1 VTLDVDQGARR
12 SVHVDREV
20 VFRAGSSSLVALFSG
35 PTLFLAILMRVM
47 EVETDGVVSRYKIHA
62 FVAAVTASAAWV
74 LFAHPWSTPSNTSL
88 TNWNS
93 VVAFAALA
101 ILCDTSFLR
110 ISFANISSSVAFV
123 PIMTGV
129 ILFEHPWPMLI
140 AGTTALVVDTFVR
153 KKPPIRVW
161 FNTAQYMLS
170 AGVASE
176 VYRLLGG
183 TTLTSEFS
191 LWIPAFVGLV
201 LSYFVVN
208 SGSVAIAS
216 AISSGVAVREAWNR
230 IVGGSLLYDVFASSL
245 AILLAY
251 LYLKLQLVG
260 LALLV
265 IPLFF
270 VRRMHQMNLQLERV
284 NKELLELMVKAIEAR
299 DPYTSG
305 HSLRVSEYARS
316 IARDLGLST
325 KQIDQVESTA
335 LLHDVGKIY
344 EEFAPLLRKEGKL
357 TPDERMLMQRHP
369 SRSAELA
376 STIGEFRGSVALAIR
391 HHHENYDGTGYPDGL
406 AGEAIPL
413 TARIIMIADTIDAM
427 TTDRPYRKALS
438 FERTMEELR
447 KFAGKQFDP
456 KLVDLVSSS
465 ANLRR
470 LLGATAEQGGSPVHA
485 LGAWVARTSGPWR
498 TQRNTPAKVG

>member
-1 VTLDVDQGARR
+1 MLIGGAT
-12 SVHVDREV
+12 
-20 VFRAGSSSLVALFSG
+20 ALF
-35 PTLFLAILMRVM
+35 
-47 EVETDGVVSRYKIHA
+47 
-62 FVAAVTASAAWV
+62 
-74 LFAHPWSTPSNTSL
+74 
-88 TNWNS
+88 
-93 VVAFAALA
+93 
-101 ILCDTSFLR
+101 
-110 ISFANISSSVAFV
+110 
-123 PIMTGV
+123 
-129 ILFEHPWPMLI
+129 
-140 AGTTALVVDTFVR
+140 VDSFVR
-153 KKPPIRVW
+153 KKPPIRIW
-161 FNTAQYMLS
+161 FNTAQFMLA
-170 AGVASE
+170 AGVGAE

-183 TTLTSEFS
+183 RLLTQDFS
-191 LWIPAFVGLV
+191 LNIPAFLGLV
-201 LSYFVVN
+201 VSYFFVN

-216 AISSGVAVREAWNR
+216 ATSSGVSVREAWNR
-230 IVGGSLLYDVFASSL
+230 IIGGSLMYDLFASSL
-245 AILLAY
+245 AILLAF
-251 LYLKLQLVG
+251 LYLRLQLFG

-270 VRRMHQMNLQLERV
+270 VRHMYQMNLQLERV

-325 KQIDQVESTA
+325 KQVDQVESTA

-376 STIGEFRGSVALAIR
+376 STIGEFRGAVALAIR
-391 HHHENYDGTGYPDGL
+391 HHHENYDGSGYPDGL

-413 TARIIMIADTIDAM
+413 AARIIMIADTIDAM
-427 TTDRPYRKALS
+427 TTDRPYRKALT
-438 FERTMEELR
+438 FERTMEELK

-456 KLVDLVSSS
+456 RLVELVANS

-485 LGAWVARTSGPWR
+485 LGAWVARNSSPWR
-498 TQRNTPAKVG
+498 VVRNTSPAKVG